1 MGCQPNGG
9 CDFVAD
15 PKLAWRNV
23 DLFWQP
29 EVATDVV
36 TFGHAPGNFV
46 VGPTAVDL
54 ARRAVVSR
62 SASDGL
68 HLLWADRTQ
77 LWIAASFEDDQP
89 LSALLPLGP
98 GRERRAYAAINV
110 GRALDGLAPL
120 PLPRS
125 SAQALA
131 RLGLCLRALDGTLQ
145 RASTREIAVGLF
157 GRARVP
163 SGAAWKGSD
172 VRSRTMRLV
181 RDGRALMSG
190 GYLALLR

>member
-1 MGCQPNGG
+1 MACRPNGG
-9 CDFVAD
+9 CDFAAD
-15 PKLAWRNV
+15 PKLAWRSV
-23 DLFWQP
+23 DLFWRP

-36 TFGHAPGNFV
+36 TFAQSPVDIFA
-46 VGPTAVDL
+46 GPTASEL

-77 LWIAASFEDDQP
+77 LWIAAPFEDDRP
-89 LSALLPLGP
+89 LTGLLPLGP

-120 PLPRS
+120 PMPRP

-145 RASTREIAVGLF
+145 GASTREIAVGLF
-157 GRARVP
+157 GPARVP

-172 VRSRTMRLV
+172 LRSRTMRLV
-181 RDGRALMSG
+181 RDGRALLSG
-190 GYLALLR
+190 GYLDLLG